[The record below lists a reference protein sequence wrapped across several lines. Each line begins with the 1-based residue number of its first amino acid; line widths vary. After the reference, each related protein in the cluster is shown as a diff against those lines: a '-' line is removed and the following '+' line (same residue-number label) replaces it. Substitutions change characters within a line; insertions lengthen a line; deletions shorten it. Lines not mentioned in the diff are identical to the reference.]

1 MNQAVIY
8 ARVSSREQERE
19 GYSIPAQ
26 LKLLNEYAIKQ
37 DLKIAKEFTDNETA
51 KKEGRTNFT
60 EMIKFLKQNKNINII
75 LVEKTDRLYRNF
87 KDYVL
92 LDEFRDLEIHLV
104 KEGTILSEKSRS
116 HDKFMHGIKVL
127 MAKNYVDN
135 LSEEIRKGFQEKAE
149 QGEYP
154 VKPPYGYKREGTKRI
169 ILNIEKAPF
178 VLRAY
183 NLYSEGD
190 KSLEKVSEQL
200 YREGFVY
207 SPNKPKISR
216 SQLEDI
222 LKNVFYT
229 GVFMFK
235 GRLYEGNHEPLI
247 SLELFDQVKEAFKKD
262 NKPLYRNEHDFAFA
276 GLLTCGECGSSITAE
291 IKKGKYIYYHCAH
304 GKGDCSQTKYIRQEV
319 LDEQLQEVVR
329 RIHLTDEQK
338 QWTIEAL
345 KQSNFD
351 EQEFHNDKIKQLNVE
366 CQKWR
371 DRINQIYIDKLD
383 GKISEEFWQEK
394 HNAWTQELRGMHKI
408 IEAYDKANEGYL
420 ETGIHFLE
428 LSNRAYSL
436 YIQQNSHEKAKML
449 KILLSNCK
457 LIDGIAHWEYRKPF
471 NILAKNDGCTV
482 NWS

>member
-1 MNQAVIY
+1 M
-8 ARVSSREQERE
+8 
-19 GYSIPAQ
+19 
-26 LKLLNEYAIKQ
+26 
-37 DLKIAKEFTDNETA
+37 
-51 KKEGRTNFT
+51 
-60 EMIKFLKQNKNINII
+60 
-75 LVEKTDRLYRNF
+75 
-87 KDYVL
+87 
-92 LDEFRDLEIHLV
+92 
-104 KEGTILSEKSRS
+104 
-116 HDKFMHGIKVL
+116 
-127 MAKNYVDN
+127 
-135 LSEEIRKGFQEKAE
+135 
-149 QGEYP
+149 
-154 VKPPYGYKREGTKRI
+154 
-169 ILNIEKAPF
+169 
-178 VLRAY
+178 RAY

-207 SPNKPKISR
+207 SPSKPKISR

-394 HNAWTQELRGMHKI
+394 HNTWTQELRGMHKI

-420 ETGIHFLE
+420 QTGIHFLE

-449 KILLSNCK
+449 KTLLSNCK

-471 NILAKNDGCTV
+471 NILAKNDGCIV

>member
-1 MNQAVIY
+1 MNLAVIY

-26 LKLLNEYAIKQ
+26 LKLLNEYAIKHN
-37 DLKIAKEFTDNETA
+37 LKITKEFTDNETA

-92 LDEFRDLEIHLV
+92 LDEFKDLEIHFV

-135 LSEEIRKGFQEKAE
+135 LSEEIKKGLQE

-154 VKPPYGYKREGTKRI
+154 VKPPYGYQREGSKKI
-169 ILNIEKAPF
+169 VLNMEKAPF

-183 NLYSEGD
+183 NLYADAD
-190 KSLEKVSEQL
+190 KSLDKVSEQI

-207 SPNKPKISR
+207 SPTKPKISK

-235 GRLYEGNHEPLI
+235 GRLYKGNHEPLI
-247 SLELFDQVKEAFKKD
+247 SLDLFNKVKEAFKKD

-304 GKGDCSQTKYIRQEV
+304 GKGDCSQTKYIRQEAIS
-319 LDEQLQEVVR
+319 EQFEEAVKKINLNN
-329 RIHLTDEQK
+329 EQK
-338 QWTIEAL
+338 GWLIEAL
-345 KQSNFD
+345 KQSNVD
-351 EQEFHNDKIKQLNVE
+351 EKEYHTKKIKQLNAE

-371 DRINQIYIDKLD
+371 DRINQIYMDKLD
-383 GKISEEFWQEK
+383 GKITEEFWQEK
-394 HNAWTQELRGMHKI
+394 HNNWTLELRGMQKI
-408 IEAYDKANEGYL
+408 IEAYDKANEGYM
-420 ETGIHFLE
+420 EAGIHFLE
-428 LSNRAYSL
+428 LSNRAYGL
-436 YIQQNSHEKAKML
+436 YSEQSSQEKAKLL

-457 LIDGIAHWEYRKPF
+457 LLDGIAHWEYQKPF
-471 NILAKNDGCTV
+471 DILAKNDGCVV